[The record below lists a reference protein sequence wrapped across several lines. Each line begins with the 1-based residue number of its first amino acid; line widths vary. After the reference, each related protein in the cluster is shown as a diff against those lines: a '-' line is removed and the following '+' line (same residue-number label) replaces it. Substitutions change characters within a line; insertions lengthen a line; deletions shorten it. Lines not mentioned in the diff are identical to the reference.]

1 MCKPMDVWRVV
12 PVTVDWLCWLSEV
25 WKDVGKKRL
34 PRESEYLLNTPD
46 ISSTLLI
53 LMIVKW

>member
-12 PVTVDWLCWLSEV
+12 PVTVGWLCWLSEV

-46 ISSTLLI
+46 ISSTLF
-53 LMIVKW
+53 